1 MSSLCTISGSAL
13 FIPLEKEFALDGS
26 AIDSAPMPTMN
37 GCFQRETDEAREW
50 RRASASDSIETLWNG
65 LQQRGE
71 YPAFESARRVTR
83 GCVIRE
89 DGARAV
95 VLAFWPKSGGF
106 EMFWGVLFWG
116 RCAVGDGYRLMVP
129 TKSLTTSPTSL
140 TWLIARAGRCSGV
153 RAGQFKTS
161 VPGFFWSVSQTAY
174 TYAFDLKTA
183 LWAWSMLLWRGV
195 VESFSHWRSLADP
208 PTLSALV
215 QSGSPPVRA
224 FVPGWPVDVCEIR

>member
-13 FIPLEKEFALDGS
+13 LIPLEKEFALDGS

-161 VPGFFWSVSQTAY
+161 VSGIF
-174 TYAFDLKTA
+174 FDLSAKRPI
-183 LWAWSMLLWRGV
+183 LMLLIWRRHFERDRCCCG
-195 VESFSHWRSLADP
+195 E
-208 PTLSALV
+208 
-215 QSGSPPVRA
+215 
-224 FVPGWPVDVCEIR
+224 E